1 MFCNFVFLITLYHS
15 RSMGSNVKEISD
27 DVAVEQVHADENM
40 KKRSLPF
47 VLAESWGIV
56 LRNGK

>member
-1 MFCNFVFLITLYHS
+1 
-15 RSMGSNVKEISD
+15 MGSNVKEISH